1 MRDLGY
7 EGVVSPEEAEE
18 ARDFLEENA
27 LLGDYSGDEEDE
39 HGGGGSTPLR
49 GIGGV
54 LERQEG
60 DVTKGFTSASGLRSG
75 RM

>member
-7 EGVVSPEEAEE
+7 DGVVSPDEAEE

-27 LLGDYSGDEEDE
+27 LLSDYSGDEDDE
-39 HGGGGSTPLR
+39 RGGGSTPLR
-49 GIGGV
+49 GIGGD
-54 LERQEG
+54 LERQES

-75 RM
+75 RI